1 MSDTSGL
8 SNADAEGVPLEEDPA
23 RFQSE
28 GTRAADADRDAQAA
42 EPDEDEPG
50 QRDAARPDGAQ
61 RAGGADDGAEAP
73 PADFDPAQNPSNPE
87 MVRDIDQPD

>member
-28 GTRAADADRDAQAA
+28 GAQRAGDADRGAQAA
-42 EPDEDEPG
+42 ESD
-50 QRDAARPDGAQ
+50 
-61 RAGGADDGAEAP
+61 DDGAEAP
-73 PADFDPAQNPSNPE
+73 PADFDPAENPSNPE